1 MRAGLRAR
9 RFADPHRREPELM
22 NDESPSAEFQ
32 SVDSPAPGEGNL
44 SSHPG
49 EDRSRHSPEN
59 RELADSVR
67 EKLASTGYHQLLRI
81 DVAAEGSNV
90 RLSGRVGRYY
100 LLQVAQQ
107 AAMEAEGITAL
118 KNDLQ
123 VVRASRDR

>member
-1 MRAGLRAR
+1 M
-9 RFADPHRREPELM
+9 PP
-22 NDESPSAEFQ
+22 
-32 SVDSPAPGEGNL
+32 PGEENL
-44 SSHPG
+44 ASQPG
-49 EDRSRHSPEN
+49 DHHTGQSPEN

-107 AAMEAEGITAL
+107 AAMEAEGVSEL
-118 KNDLQ
+118 RNDLQ
-123 VVRASRDR
+123 VVRTSQNR

>member
-1 MRAGLRAR
+1 
-9 RFADPHRREPELM
+9 M
-22 NDESPSAEFQ
+22 NDASHPAGFQ
-32 SVDSPAPGEGNL
+32 SDDVPAPGEDSPANQPAGQ
-44 SSHPG
+44 SS
-49 EDRSRHSPEN
+49 EN

-107 AAMEAEGITAL
+107 AAMEAEGVSEL

-123 VVRASRDR
+123 VVRTPSGR

>member
-1 MRAGLRAR
+1 
-9 RFADPHRREPELM
+9 M
-22 NDESPSAEFQ
+22 NDAPLLSGIQP
-32 SVDSPAPGEGNL
+32 DDMPAPGEEKL
-44 SSHPG
+44 ASQPG
-49 EDRSRHSPEN
+49 EHRVGQLPEN

-107 AAMEAEGITAL
+107 AAMEAEGVTDL
-118 KNDLQ
+118 QNDLE

>member
-1 MRAGLRAR
+1 
-9 RFADPHRREPELM
+9 M
-22 NDESPSAEFQ
+22 NDASLPAEFQ
-32 SVDSPAPGEGNL
+32 PADMPAPGEDKL
-44 SSHPG
+44 ASQPG
-49 EDRSRHSPEN
+49 DHHTSQSPEN

-107 AAMEAEGITAL
+107 AAMEADGVAEL
-118 KNDLQ
+118 QNDLQ
-123 VVRASRDR
+123 VVRASHDR